1 MKVYD
6 LDGNEFEKEPVDVR
20 ECVEIL
26 GWSTTKPEVKVEN
39 DQETEVKKSSK
50 KAE

>member
-6 LDGNEFEKEPVDVR
+6 LDGNEFEKEPVDVK
-20 ECVEIL
+20 ECVQIL
-26 GWSTTKPEVKVEN
+26 GWSTTKPEFKAEEA
-39 DQETEVKKSSK
+39 QEPEVKKSSK